1 MDKQA
6 LLESLTGSKQ
16 GLFATL
22 DSTEEAF
29 DYALEVLGKTPQ
41 TITALMVYRNTMI
54 EEFIENIK
62 EKVNGV

>member
-1 MDKQA
+1 MLYNSSQ
-6 LLESLTGSKQ
+6 SLIFN
-16 GLFATL
+16 LFATL

-29 DYALEVLGKTPQ
+29 DYALEVLGTTPQ